1 MLFLKVSRLPRLPSQ
16 HHTLITNALSPLMFL
31 FVDVFSKVSYFPI
44 RWLVLW
50 SFAEIIFITLRST
63 TDLRNVITISR
74 LTCHQLSHVLV
85 LEILSLSANAD
96 LSQRLF
102 VSMWFVLKRKE
113 LRVTLERPSSCSENE
128 REIIRD
134 RWRSPLTWSE
144 RLSWFKSPKHNQE
157 SFSCLCHIGFGVDYL
172 WTNGT
177 PRPMINSL

>member
-1 MLFLKVSRLPRLPSQ
+1 VLFLKVSRLLRLPSQ
-16 HHTLITNALSPLMFL
+16 HHTLITNALSLLMFL
-31 FVDVFSKVSYFPI
+31 FVDVFSKVSFFQI
-44 RWLVLW
+44 RCLVLW
-50 SFAEIIFITLRST
+50 SFVEIIFTTLRST
-63 TDLRNVITISR
+63 TDSRNVITISQ

-134 RWRSPLTWSE
+134 RWPSPLTWTDRYSWLSPQNLIKTLSVAFVTLALELTIYE
-144 RLSWFKSPKHNQE
+144 RMELPGQW
-157 SFSCLCHIGFGVDYL
+157 
-172 WTNGT
+172 
-177 PRPMINSL
+177 